1 MKQQPLKKQPQV
13 NTSKKVVSKSKAQD
27 LLTSLDQFF
36 DKYLNLF
43 FWAGL
48 FLTLLFSFLLFD
60 FKVSDGGDDSAYI
73 VRAYGLIH
81 EGLFPSFQGPLYPF
95 FLSII
100 LAVTGVKVTLFKVF
114 SLIFIGA
121 QFVFLFKAFAKRI
134 PSTLL
139 VTMLMIISVCSTLLY
154 FASQTYSEAFFMFIQ
169 SVLIFYVFKFIIDR
183 WDEPVNLKT
192 DWSKYLIL
200 GLLTTAAYYARNVGL
215 TAIIAL
221 IGFFIVN
228 MRWKQAVYTFGGFLM
243 TIVPLEI
250 LKRVIWDG
258 QLVQFSDQGKTLL
271 LKDAYTPAK
280 GTEDFMGFIHRYID
294 NANIYISKHFF
305 IFAGLKSDVM
315 PVITPILTVLVLAL
329 VVLALVMTYRK
340 NRYIFFTTLYTF
352 GIASVT
358 FFAVQAHWDQPRL
371 SIVFYPLLVLAV
383 FSGLYYLLS
392 LKFKRYERFFT
403 YLVLFLFI
411 FIMVYLKI
419 YLVLII
425 VGTSLVFS
433 LLKSSIQI
441 IYPSLFLLIFLSS
454 SLNVITKTNEHSK
467 TLQANLSGNMYYG
480 MTPDWVNYIEMSK
493 YVAKKV
499 PKNEL
504 TACRK
509 PEISFVYS
517 GANFYGIYT
526 IPTVDIDTFNLS
538 LKVPPTTKIVGLNL
552 LSVNND
558 MNVNMA
564 HAKLRKYTYAFINA
578 NLLDENRT
586 AKESKVIGVYK
597 VPTAVADTLLTAIQ
611 GPGVEFVEDI
621 PAVLDKIHKDNWSY
635 AIQDPEAM
643 LNTLKENNVRYAIL
657 ASLRKV
663 PQYNTGEIIS
673 TIHRFVYFIQLK
685 YPNLVQEVHKIGDTE
700 PATLLKFNY

>member
-1 MKQQPLKKQPQV
+1 MKQQPLKKQTQA
-13 NTSKKVVSKSKAQD
+13 NTAKKVVTNSKAQD
-27 LLTSLDQFF
+27 LLTSLDRFF

-48 FLTLLFSFLLFD
+48 ILTLLFSFLLFD

-81 EGLFPSFQGPLYPF
+81 EGQFPSFQGPLYPF
-95 FLSII
+95 FLSLI
-100 LAVTGVKVTLFKVF
+100 LAVTGVKVTLFKVC

-121 QFVFLFKAFAKRI
+121 QFVFLYKAFAKRI

-192 DWSKYLIL
+192 DWSKYLLL

-228 MRWKQAVYTFGGFLM
+228 MRWKQAFYTFGGFLM

-250 LKRVIWDG
+250 LKRVIWNG

-305 IFAGLKSDVM
+305 VFAGLKSDVM
-315 PVITPILTVLVLAL
+315 PKITPILTLLVLAL
-329 VVLALVMTYRK
+329 IVLALIMTYRK
-340 NRYIFFTTLYTF
+340 NRYVFFTTLYAF

-371 SIVFYPLLVLAV
+371 SIVFYPLLVLAI
-383 FSGLYYLLS
+383 FSGLY
-392 LKFKRYERFFT
+392 FF
-403 YLVLFLFI
+403 
-411 FIMVYLKI
+411 LKI
-419 YLVLII
+419 QKLR
-425 VGTSLVFS
+425 
-433 LLKSSIQI
+433 
-441 IYPSLFLLIFLSS
+441 LFQFMVPLFAVAIFLASFKAVVS
-454 SLNVITKTNEHSK
+454 KTNEHSK

-493 YVAKKV
+493 YVAKNV

-552 LSVNND
+552 LNVNND
-558 MNVNMA
+558 INVNMA
-564 HAKLRKYTYAFINA
+564 HAKLRKYTYAFVNA

-597 VPTAVADTLLTAIQ
+597 VPTAVADTLLTAFQ

-621 PAVLDKIHKDNWSY
+621 PAIIEKIHKDNWSY